1 MTELILCEY
10 LPVEILLIIWE
21 DYMTDRD
28 KLFVTKE
35 NYEKNH
41 KHIFDYYPK
50 LRTKQ
55 GFFNYC
61 HFLAKNNCYHIIGLL
76 FQDENNFSL
85 FYDPKKEI
93 RFYYNH
99 SVYWS
104 YLTYMTAVATN
115 SKANE
120 TCSILKSTI
129 KNITQDIKSKE
140 KESNNKISNREKKNF
155 KTKKYLRE
163 WAN

>member
-1 MTELILCEY
+1 MAELLLCEC
-10 LPVEILLIIWE
+10 LPEEILLIIWE
-21 DYMTDRD
+21 DYMIDRD
-28 KLFVTKE
+28 KLFATKE
-35 NYEKNH
+35 TYKTNH

-50 LRTKQ
+50 LRTKK

-61 HFLAKNNCYHIIGLL
+61 HFLAKHNCYYIIGLL
-76 FQDENNFSL
+76 FNDETNFSL

-93 RFYYNH
+93 RFYYHH

-104 YLTYMTAVATN
+104 YLTYMVAVATN

-120 TCSILKSTI
+120 TCNILKTTI
-129 KNITQDIKSKE
+129 KNLNIKSKE
-140 KESNNKISNREKKNF
+140 NEKETGTKISNREKKNF

>member
-1 MTELILCEY
+1 MAVLLLYNY
-10 LPVEILLIIWE
+10 LPVEILLIIW
-21 DYMTDRD
+21 DNYMTDRD

-50 LRTKQ
+50 LRTKK
-55 GFFNYC
+55 GFLNYC
-61 HFLAKNNCYHIIGLL
+61 YFLAKNNCYYIISLL

-85 FYDPKKEI
+85 FYDPKKEV
-93 RFYYNH
+93 RFYYNQ

-104 YLTYMTAVATN
+104 YLTYMTAVALN

-120 TCSILKSTI
+120 TSAILKTTI
-129 KNITQDIKSKE
+129 KNITQNTKQKE
-140 KESNNKISNREKKNF
+140 KETNQKLTNRQIKNF

>member
-1 MTELILCEY
+1 MTELLLYEY

-21 DYMTDRD
+21 KYMTERD

-35 NYEKNH
+35 NYEKHH
-41 KHIFDYYPK
+41 KHIFNYYPK
-50 LRTKQ
+50 LQTKK

-61 HFLAKNNCYHIIGLL
+61 HFLAKNNCYYTIELL
-76 FQDENNFSL
+76 FQDKNNFSL

-104 YLTYMTAVATN
+104 YLTYMIAVTTN
-115 SKANE
+115 SKTNKTYA
-120 TCSILKSTI
+120 ILKTTI
-129 KNITQDIKSKE
+129 KNITQNIKSRENGSNE
-140 KESNNKISNREKKNF
+140 KLSNRERKNF